1 MDKEFDPD
9 TVFAPRLIRMQKG
22 SVGGYGFNLHG
33 ERNNIRGQTISAVDD
48 GSVAQIAG
56 LRVGDRV
63 IEVNAVNVE
72 LMSHGDVV
80 KRIKVNPSEVTMLV
94 IDAVTEA
101 YLKSRNQPITAD
113 MADLNSVYDYPPKE
127 VESAEPTVLK
137 QEESVP
143 EVQDQNSSE
152 SEPPPT
158 EEPANGKPENSE
170 TITSNNNEEEK
181 PSKEA
186 SDEVAND
193 ETTPEEVKQLN
204 DVLDKEDSS
213 PPPEPTPEP
222 TPEPIP
228 EPTTTPMVQTNGT
241 AVPAAAPEPAPTM
254 PTPTRPTSKPLR
266 STIKQ
271 VKTESWDDKYRKFQE
286 L

>member
-1 MDKEFDPD
+1 MLPSVVKMDKEFDPD
-9 TVFAPRLIRMQKG
+9 TVLAPRLIRMQKG

-56 LRVGDRV
+56 LRVGDKV

-80 KRIKVNPSEVTMLV
+80 KRIKMNPSEVTMLV
-94 IDAVTEA
+94 IDPVTEA

-127 VESAEPTVLK
+127 VESAEPSVLK

-143 EVQDQNSSE
+143 EVQDQNSGE
-152 SEPPPT
+152 IEPPPT
-158 EEPANGKPENSE
+158 EPANGKPENSE
-170 TITSNNNEEEK
+170 TVTSNNNEEEK
-181 PSKEA
+181 PSEEA
-186 SDEVAND
+186 SGDVAND

-222 TPEPIP
+222 T
-228 EPTTTPMVQTNGT
+228 TTPMVQTNGT
-241 AVPAAAPEPAPTM
+241 AVPTASPEPAPIM

-271 VKTESWDDKYRKFQE
+271 VKTESWNEKYRKFQQ